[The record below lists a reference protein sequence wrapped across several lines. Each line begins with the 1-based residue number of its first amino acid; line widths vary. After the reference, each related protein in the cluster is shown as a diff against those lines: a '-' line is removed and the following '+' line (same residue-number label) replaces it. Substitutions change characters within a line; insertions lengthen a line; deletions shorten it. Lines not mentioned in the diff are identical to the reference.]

1 MCIRS
6 KSSSCNPARTA
17 RGLIRLP
24 LRTGAPHRS
33 GITNAS
39 LSMFLEAC
47 HAGFWDAGPRI
58 PRFRPDGRMRPPP
71 LTPPDFQSP
80 RFVPCGSCAGMRL
93 RLARVRVRVRVRLPG
108 LTSTLA
114 HAMCPVMRR
123 YAMCPVM
130 RRRAPRLGVAPV
142 LVGRSWPPVPA
153 RPPSGGPPDSSTH
166 LEGDSIHKPSSK
178 LAGTLQ

>member
-47 HAGFWDAGPRI
+47 HAGFWDLGPRI

-80 RFVPCGSCAGMRL
+80 RFVPCGSCAGMLL

-123 YAMCPVM
+123 YACG
-130 RRRAPRLGVAPV
+130 AHHV
-142 LVGRSWPPVPA
+142 LALRQYWWVGP
-153 RPPSGGPPDSSTH
+153 GPPFPPDH
-166 LEGDSIHKPSSK
+166 RQAGPPLVPLISK
-178 LAGTLQ
+178 EIPFT